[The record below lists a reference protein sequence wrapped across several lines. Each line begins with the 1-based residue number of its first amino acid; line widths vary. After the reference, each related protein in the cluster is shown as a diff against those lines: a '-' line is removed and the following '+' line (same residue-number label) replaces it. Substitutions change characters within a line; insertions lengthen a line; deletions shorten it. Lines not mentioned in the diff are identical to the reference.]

1 MRDAEIKIQEM
12 VETNMNLKEY
22 VILQVLGKVALIYS
36 NVRFL
41 C

>member
-36 NVRFL
+36 KVRFL